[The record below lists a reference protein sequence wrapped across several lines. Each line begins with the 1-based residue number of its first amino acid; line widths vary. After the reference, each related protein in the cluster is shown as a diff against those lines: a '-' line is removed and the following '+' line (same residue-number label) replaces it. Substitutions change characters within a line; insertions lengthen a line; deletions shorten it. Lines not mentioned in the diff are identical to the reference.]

1 MQSGAPYPIVTER
14 PPIMLSVVVPAYNE
28 ERRLSATIG
37 VMLAALRA
45 RGGPF
50 ELIVADDGSRDG
62 TWSIVA
68 STPGVRGVRLPRNR
82 GKGAAVRAG
91 VLAALGERVLM
102 TDADLSVAM
111 DHLPALERAMD
122 AGAAVAI
129 GSRRVPG
136 ARIAVPQPP
145 LRNFAGRVFT
155 WIARVSLGVSI
166 RDFTCGF
173 KLFRADAARDIF
185 GRARLDRWAYD
196 AEILYLA
203 QRRGWRLAQVPVTWI
218 NSEATRVRMR
228 RDVLMSLGEL
238 ALIRCHEVQGAYR
251 RPPAG

>member
-1 MQSGAPYPIVTER
+1 
-14 PPIMLSVVVPAYNE
+14 MLSVVVPAYNE

-37 VMLAALRA
+37 VMLEALRA

-50 ELIVADDGSRDG
+50 ELIVADDGSRDA
-62 TWSIVA
+62 TWTIVE
-68 STPGVRGVRLPRNR
+68 STPGVRGVRLARNR
-82 GKGAAVRAG
+82 GKGGAVRAG
-91 VLAALGERVLM
+91 VLAARGDRILM
-102 TDADLSVAM
+102 TDADLSVSM
-111 DHLPALERAMD
+111 DHLPSLERAMD
-122 AGAAVAI
+122 AGAAVVI

-155 WIARVSLGVSI
+155 WLARAALGVSI
-166 RDFTCGF
+166 ADFTCGF

-196 AEILYLA
+196 AEILFLA

-228 RDVLMSLGEL
+228 RDVLSSIYELG
-238 ALIRCHEVQGAYR
+238 LIRFNEARGVYR